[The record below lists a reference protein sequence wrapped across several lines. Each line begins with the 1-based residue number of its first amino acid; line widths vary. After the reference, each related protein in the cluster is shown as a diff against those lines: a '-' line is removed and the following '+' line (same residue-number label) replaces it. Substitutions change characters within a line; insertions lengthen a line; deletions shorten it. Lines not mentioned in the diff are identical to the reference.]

1 MNLSPAWYDAIA
13 VRTSQR
19 RYTPTP
25 LPDAAAARLRAFGAA
40 DGSSPDARLTLID
53 SDVDHLFTGVFGS
66 YGAVAGA
73 PLAAA
78 FVGREGCEGAVG
90 YLGEAF
96 VLEATT
102 LGLGTCW
109 IAGSFDKQRAGGVLA
124 LAPGERVM
132 ALTPVGKPVERRPR
146 GERLMRRA
154 VKASGRLPLATIA
167 PGIEAAAGGEA
178 AGGNAAGGV
187 SWPAWARTA
196 VAAARLAPS
205 GANRQPWRFRYDG
218 DGLVLTRAAKLYW
231 TAPLDFGIARL
242 HVELGA
248 AREGVSGVW
257 QPLAEPDVA
266 RFVAD

>member
-1 MNLSPAWYDAIA
+1 MDLSPAWYDAIA

-154 VKASGRLPLATIA
+154 MKASGRLPLATIA

-178 AGGNAAGGV
+178 AGGNAAGGA
-187 SWPAWARTA
+187 SWPVWARTA